1 MGLEPL
7 LLRAFGTSQG
17 NHFFFGL
24 GTFPADEHRR
34 GVLSNSQ
41 SNKIKTQTR
50 GRRDKNGYNNNNINI
65 NKISLRN

>member
-24 GTFPADEHRR
+24 GTFPANEHRR

-50 GRRDKNGYNNNNINI
+50 VEEIKTDIIIIIIILIK
-65 NKISLRN
+65 LV